1 MGEFV
6 ALFMLLFLLGIVGF
20 IVVLVYLAVR
30 LVWGVVQLLFAPIG
44 WLLSGSA
51 PRCSGAPARAGNE
64 RHTCSNSACRC
75 LNLPQARYCANCGA
89 ALRAPAMQAEIYG

>member
-6 ALFMLLFLLGIVGF
+6 ALFMLLFVLGIVGF
-20 IVVLVYLAVR
+20 FVVLLYLAVR

-44 WLLSGSA
+44 WLLSGSE
-51 PRCSGAPARAGNE
+51 PRCSSASALPAHQRQLCGNP
-64 RHTCSNSACRC
+64 ACRC

-89 ALRAPAMQAEIYG
+89 ALGAPAMQAEIYG